1 MWKDHKIMKFQ
12 IILVFVTHFD
22 HKSVDL
28 TWLLVV
34 WAIEADSVVVN
45 DPLLSLLSSL
55 FYFTT

>member
-12 IILVFVTHFD
+12 TILVFVTHFD